1 MSDDSGNIDN
11 LVLGELEDTTQGDA
25 ILNQYKTNINTVLLE
40 KLKEKNPVKRYE
52 LQSQLNTL
60 RRKEIFHII
69 GVYIKKFL
77 FYLFLLVLFS
87 FNLIAVAISL
97 SVNRGTSM
105 PRKIMSAI
113 YAFFFSI
120 IYILIN
126 YRHYRLDVKKE
137 VNTICPNNPFKFL

>member
-1 MSDDSGNIDN
+1 MSDNNGKIDT

-25 ILNQYKTNINTVLLE
+25 VLNQYKTQINTVLLE
-40 KLKEKNPVKRYE
+40 KLEEKNPVKRYQ

-97 SVNRGTSM
+97 SVNRGTSL
-105 PRKIMSAI
+105 PWKIMSAI

-126 YRHYRLDVKKE
+126 YRHYRLDIKKE

>member
-60 RRKEIFHII
+60 RRKEIFYVI

-77 FYLFLLVLFS
+77 FFLFLLVLFS